1 MHLLLARG
9 ASVDAR
15 TDDGSTSLIV
25 ASEAGHLDVVR
36 ELLARGADANARSN
50 DGFTALHQAGWKGHA
65 EVVREL
71 LSRGAA
77 VNAQADNGATPL
89 ILACEEG
96 RLAAATV
103 LLDASADL
111 ALLSNAGW
119 SALRCAEQCVA
130 LDAAPP
136 AEGAA
141 PPTAAQ
147 SCEHKALVALLKARG
162 AA

>member
-1 MHLLLARG
+1 
-9 ASVDAR
+9 V
-15 TDDGSTSLIV
+15 
-25 ASEAGHLDVVR
+25 
-36 ELLARGADANARSN
+36 NARAN
-50 DGFTALHQAGWKGHA
+50 GGLTALLQASWKGHA

-89 ILACEEG
+89 MGACDRG
-96 RLAAATV
+96 HLAAATL
-103 LLDASADL
+103 LLDAGADL
-111 ALLSNAGW
+111 ALLNIVGW
-119 SALRCAEQCVA
+119 SALRWAERCVA

-136 AEGAA
+136 AAGAA

-147 SCEHKALVALLKARG
+147 RREHKALVALLKARG